1 MQFLKKNWLP
11 IVIALL
17 AITARIIPGPRTV
30 DDAFIT
36 YRYAQNLLAG
46 HGLVYNPGQA
56 VLGTTTPLFASI
68 LAVVALPLG
77 GVTAPFPWIALL
89 LSAGFDAIS
98 CWLLVSLG
106 RRWDRPGVGLAAAT
120 VWAIAPMS
128 VTFAIGGMET
138 SLVVMLLLAV
148 AMAHFT
154 SRHRLAAF
162 LAALAL
168 LARPDTLLF
177 LGPLGLVRVI
187 ALFRRQDAAPT
198 WGEALLFAGPLLIWG
213 VFAFLTYG
221 SPFPQSV
228 AAKSAA
234 YVLPPEADLVR
245 LLQHFATPFLGHL
258 TFGSWWIGVGL
269 LLLIPLFFLG
279 SITLIR
285 ERRQRW
291 AVLIYPLV
299 YFAVF
304 AALNPLLFRW
314 YLTPPLPIYFLG
326 IFAGARRLADDMK
339 RPAFF
344 TGFAIVAVLLSL
356 RGWTLKPDHGPDRP
370 APQMAYIA
378 LEEVYR
384 QVAEDLVNDLRPGY
398 RLAAGDIG
406 VLGYITGEQILDT
419 VGLVSPEAVDYFPLP
434 DNYYVANYAIPPD
447 LILEQLP
454 DVLVTLEVY
463 VREGLLQ
470 DPRFEAQY
478 RLWRTYNTDIYG
490 SKGMLVFVRNAER

>member
-1 MQFLKKNWLP
+1 
-11 IVIALL
+11 
-17 AITARIIPGPRTV
+17 
-30 DDAFIT
+30 
-36 YRYAQNLLAG
+36 
-46 HGLVYNPGQA
+46 
-56 VLGTTTPLFASI
+56 
-68 LAVVALPLG
+68 
-77 GVTAPFPWIALL
+77 
-89 LSAGFDAIS
+89 
-98 CWLLVSLG
+98 
-106 RRWDRPGVGLAAAT
+106 
-120 VWAIAPMS
+120 
-128 VTFAIGGMET
+128 
-138 SLVVMLLLAV
+138 
-148 AMAHFT
+148 
-154 SRHRLAAF
+154 
-162 LAALAL
+162 
-168 LARPDTLLF
+168 
-177 LGPLGLVRVI
+177 VRVI